1 MNGITKFSAYINEN
15 VESISNQI
23 VESVIGRMGL
33 IISDAETEQAI
44 AMYNQLLGFF
54 SDVLIYKD
62 EEVVPEELVKWSKNN
77 AAMQVAG
84 GGKISEIVV
93 RYGPTR
99 EIVNEMF
106 TDLSIELE
114 LTVREAGF
122 ILKRISQI
130 LDVSLNET
138 FFAFERLS
146 DQYQEETRKELTKLS
161 APIVPIK
168 DDIVVLPLIGFIDEV
183 RIRHIIDNVIPRLA
197 EMNVRHVISDF
208 SGLVMINAQ
217 VAEAIYQIGGTL
229 RLMGIHIV
237 VAGLRPDLAQ
247 TIVNT
252 GMDMSMTESYATVK
266 QALKVLTEHEKA

>member
-1 MNGITKFSAYINEN
+1 M
-15 VESISNQI
+15 
-23 VESVIGRMGL
+23 
-33 IISDAETEQAI
+33 
-44 AMYNQLLGFF
+44 
-54 SDVLIYKD
+54 
-62 EEVVPEELVKWSKNN
+62 
-77 AAMQVAG
+77 
-84 GGKISEIVV
+84 
-93 RYGPTR
+93 
-99 EIVNEMF
+99 
-106 TDLSIELE
+106 
-114 LTVREAGF
+114 
-122 ILKRISQI
+122 
-130 LDVSLNET
+130 
-138 FFAFERLS
+138 
-146 DQYQEETRKELTKLS
+146 S

-266 QALKVLTEHEKA
+266 QALKVLTEQEKA